1 LDNLTHTLVG
11 VTLVRAGLG
20 ARVPGATLTI
30 ALASNLPD
38 ADIVTAAWGQVAYLA
53 AHRGPTH
60 GPLGV
65 LALGVLAALLAV
77 AWRARRR
84 EERPRIWD
92 HFGTLVAVGTTGT
105 LLHVLMDLPTQY
117 GTRLL
122 SPFVETWFSVDWM
135 PIIEIYLWAVLAAG
149 FLAARYNRDR
159 RQTIARVV
167 LLAALGIYASRAL
180 LHGRALEIAATTRA
194 DGTAAPCASAP
205 VLTRHPTLIEAAA
218 AGPGAC
224 LQAAALPGFLSPF
237 TWRLIRQQAD
247 GYELRDISLLS
258 GERLSPRVF
267 VPSESDPS
275 VARARATATMRVF
288 LFFSRFPA
296 TRAATLPDGT
306 RRVRAVDVR
315 FVGMPP
321 QALEPDPQA
330 RAPFVATVEIA
341 PDGRVLSERL
351 GN

>member
-20 ARVPGATLTI
+20 ARAAGAT
-30 ALASNLPD
+30 AAVVFASNLPD
-38 ADIVTAAWGQVAYLA
+38 ADIVTAFGGQVAYLA

-65 LALGVLAALLAV
+65 LGLGIVAALLAV

-84 EERPRIWD
+84 D
-92 HFGTLVAVGTTGT
+92 HRAALWRDFPTLAAVGIAGT
-105 LLHVLMDLPTQY
+105 ALHVLMDLPTQY

-122 SPFVETWFSVDWM
+122 SPFDETWYSLDWM
-135 PIIEIYLWAVLAAG
+135 PIIDLYLWGALTAGFVAARIRPGQRRAIARGVLAVA
-149 FLAARYNRDR
+149 LA
-159 RQTIARVV
+159 
-167 LLAALGIYASRAL
+167 IYAGRAM
-180 LHGRALEIAATTRA
+180 LHGRALERGAATAA
-194 DGTAAPCASAP
+194 DGSRAPCASAP
-205 VLTRHPTLIEAAA
+205 VLTRHPAVIEAAS

-224 LQAAALPGFLSPF
+224 LQAAAFPDFFSPF
-237 TWRLIRQQAD
+237 KWRIVRRQAD
-247 GYELRDISLLS
+247 GYEMRDISLF
-258 GERLSPRVF
+258 EEAPISPRVF
-267 VPSESDPS
+267 VPSESDMS
-275 VARARATATMRVF
+275 VARARTTRTLRVF
-288 LFFSRFPA
+288 LGFSRFPA

-315 FVGMPP
+315 FVGPP
-321 QALEPDPQA
+321 PRGLEPDPQA

-341 PDGRVLSERL
+341 ADGRIVAERL

>member
-20 ARVPGATLTI
+20 ARTAGAT
-30 ALASNLPD
+30 AAMVLASNLPD
-38 ADIVTAAWGQVAYLA
+38 ADIVTAFGGQVAYLA

-65 LALGVLAALLAV
+65 LGLGVVAALLAV

-84 EERPRIWD
+84 EHRADLWKD
-92 HFGTLVAVGTTGT
+92 FGALAMVGVVGT

-122 SPFVETWFSVDWM
+122 SPFDETWYSLDWL
-135 PIIEIYLWAVLAAG
+135 PIIDLYLWGVLAIGLVASRLRPGRRLAISRGVLVAG
-149 FLAARYNRDR
+149 LA
-159 RQTIARVV
+159 
-167 LLAALGIYASRAL
+167 IYAGRAV
-180 LHGRALEIAATTRA
+180 LHGRALERGATTTA
-194 DGTAAPCASAP
+194 DGSHATCASAP
-205 VLTRHPTLIEAAA
+205 ILTRHPAVIEAAY

-224 LQAAALPGFLSPF
+224 LQAAALPDFFSPF
-237 TWRLIRQQAD
+237 TWRIVRRQAD
-247 GYELRDISLLS
+247 GYEMRDISLLKDAPT
-258 GERLSPRVF
+258 SPRVF
-267 VPSESDPS
+267 VPSESDMT
-275 VARARATATMRVF
+275 VALARTTQTFRVF
-288 LFFSRFPA
+288 LGFSRFPA

-315 FVGMPP
+315 FVGPP
-321 QALEPDPQA
+321 PRGLEPDPQS
-330 RAPFVATVEIA
+330 RAPFVATVEIDA
-341 PDGRVLSERL
+341 RGRVVAERL

>member
-1 LDNLTHTLVG
+1 MDNLTHTLVG

-20 ARVPGATLTI
+20 RRAPGATLTI
-30 ALASNLPD
+30 VFASNLPD
-38 ADIVTAAWGQVAYLA
+38 ADIVTTAWGQVAYLA

-65 LALGVLAALLAV
+65 LAFGVLAALLAV

-84 EERPRIWD
+84 ENRVRLWD
-92 HFGTLVAVGTTGT
+92 GFATLVAVGVAGT

-122 SPFVETWFSVDWM
+122 SPFVETWFSFDWM
-135 PIIEIYLWAVLAAG
+135 PIIEVYLWAVLAAG
-149 FLAARYNRDR
+149 FLVARYNRER
-159 RQTIARVV
+159 RQTTARVV
-167 LLAALGIYASRAL
+167 LLAALGIYAGRAL

-194 DGTAAPCASAP
+194 DGTASPCATAP
-205 VLTRHPTLIEAAA
+205 VLTKHPTLIEAAA
-218 AGPGAC
+218 AGPGVC
-224 LQAAALPGFLSPF
+224 LQAAALPDFLSPF
-237 TWRLIRQQAD
+237 SWRLIRQQAD
-247 GYELRDISLLS
+247 GYEMRDVSLLRD
-258 GERLSPRVF
+258 EALSPRVF
-267 VPSESDPS
+267 VPSESDMS
-275 VARARATATMRVF
+275 VARARATDTMRVF

-306 RRVRAVDVR
+306 RRVRAIDVR
-315 FVGMPP
+315 FVGPP
-321 QALEPDPQA
+321 PLPLEPDPQA

-341 PDGRVLSERL
+341 PGGRVISERL

>member
-1 LDNLTHTLVG
+1 MDNLTHTLVG

-65 LALGVLAALLAV
+65 VACGVTAALLAV
-77 AWRARRR
+77 LWRARRQENR
-84 EERPRIWD
+84 ARMWD
-92 HFGTLVAVGTTGT
+92 GFGPLAVVGMIGT

-122 SPFVETWFSVDWM
+122 SPFNETWFSFDWM
-135 PIIEIYLWAVLAAG
+135 PIIEIYLWAALAAG
-149 FLAARYNRDR
+149 FLLARFNRDR
-159 RQTIARVV
+159 RQAIARVV
-167 LLAALGIYASRAL
+167 LAIALGIYAGRAL
-180 LHGRALEIAATTRA
+180 LHSRALDIAATTRA
-194 DGTAAPCASAP
+194 DGTASPCATAP
-205 VLTRHPTLIEAAA
+205 VLTRHPTIIEAAA

-224 LQAAALPGFLSPF
+224 LQAAALPDFLSPF
-237 TWRLIRQQAD
+237 KWRLIRQQAD
-247 GYELRDISLLS
+247 GYEMRDLSLLRD
-258 GERLSPRVF
+258 EPLSPRVF
-267 VPSESDPS
+267 VPSESDMS
-275 VARARATATMRVF
+275 VARARATDTMRVF

-306 RRVRAVDVR
+306 RRVRAIDVR
-315 FVGMPP
+315 FVGLPP

-330 RAPFVATVEIA
+330 RAPFVATVEIG
-341 PDGRVLSERL
+341 PGGQVLSERL